1 MNIFVVDKMPSVA
14 ARHLCDKHIP
24 KMTTESAQMMAS
36 ALIRH
41 GSNNLPNTKAGTP
54 YLGGYPNH
62 PCTKWAGDGR
72 QNFMWLAFHAIEL
85 CRQFKIRYDK
95 IHACTHPIIQMTNQ
109 AEIIPDGR
117 TPHVLA
123 MPDEF
128 KQECPVKS
136 YRSYYVH
143 TKKFATWNKGVPQP
157 LWWITQNQI
166 KNEHNTRQT
175 QATEA

>member
-1 MNIFVVDKMPSVA
+1 MNIFVIDRMPSVA
-14 ARHLCDKHIP
+14 ARYLCDKHVP

-41 GSNNLPNTKAGTP
+41 GSDDLPNTKAGTP

-72 QNFMWLAFHAIEL
+72 DNFMWLAFHAIEL
-85 CRQFKIRYDK
+85 CRQYKLRYDK
-95 IHACTHPIIQMTNQ
+95 IHACTHPIIQMVNQ
-109 AEIIPDGR
+109 AEIIPEGK

-123 MPDEF
+123 MPDKYKED
-128 KQECPVKS
+128 CPVKS
-136 YRSYYVH
+136 YRKYYVYE
-143 TKKFATWNKGVPQP
+143 KKFATWNKGTPTP

-166 KNEHNTRQT
+166 KNEHITRQA
-175 QATEA
+175 QAIEA